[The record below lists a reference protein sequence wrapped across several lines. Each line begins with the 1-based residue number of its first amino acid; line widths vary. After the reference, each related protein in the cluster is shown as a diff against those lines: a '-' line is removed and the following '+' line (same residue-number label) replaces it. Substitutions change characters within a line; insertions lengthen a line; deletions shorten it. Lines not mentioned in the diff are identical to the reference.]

1 MAIDPNISLGVRPIE
16 IANPLAQYGQ
26 VAQIQ
31 NAQNQNALA
40 QYQLG
45 AAQRQEA
52 TQNALSEAYKSAY
65 NPETG
70 AIDNAMLMRGLAE
83 RGAGH
88 LIPDV
93 QTKMLAT
100 QEKQGSIKKTAV
112 ETTGLEFKQRL
123 DKANKAI
130 SDIAALNS
138 PQEAMASI
146 DQHLTNGDIDQQK
159 ANMLKSQLAQA
170 PSFNAWQ
177 KGMLT
182 NILDAKDRL
191 AQTAPK
197 PVQVKR
203 SDGSIIFLD
212 ENPNSPTFQKE
223 ILPAQAAGM
232 TPFEKAR
239 VPILQQTANASTTS
253 ANAAAA
259 NAATARQRLQQETAT
274 GELTPQTLDF
284 AAETYRQTGQMPITG
299 MGKNAASLRT
309 QILNRATELASGMP
323 AAEAAATVAANKQ
336 DIGSRTKAVKD
347 FSTGKQ
353 GQQVNAFNTAI
364 DHLGTMDKLT
374 DALQNNDIR
383 AFNSL
388 SNTVARQTGQPAPT
402 DFNAAKQIV
411 TAEVIKAVVASGG
424 GVTERQEAERNFADA
439 NSPQQL
445 KGIINTY
452 KQLLG
457 GQLNSLN
464 LQYENTTGRKD
475 FSTKLTPEAKNTVA
489 KLRGEN
495 ITTGA
500 LAPADQEAMNWANAN
515 PTDPRAAQIKQKLGR

>member
-1 MAIDPNISLGVRPIE
+1 MALDFGLLNTNAP
-16 IANPLAQYGQ
+16 
-26 VAQIQ
+26 AQIAGAYGRGQ
-31 NAQNQNALA
+31 QEAQANLLAEQQLQHAQNQNALSK
-40 QYQLG
+40 YQID
-45 AAQRQEA
+45 AARMQNEQ
-52 TQNALSEAYKSAY
+52 QNALNTKYSGGGFDPMSNDTHLKELYGMGAPGRAQAGEILKYRADQRKAEESAVGTAIKRHGVYQKSMGALATEADLTKDTVSATLDKLVANKIFSQAARDTIVQNLPDDPAALRASVMQDAKANLTGKDQLTAFLPEIMVAGGNLVNK
-65 NPETG
+65 NP
-70 AIDNAMLMRGLAE
+70 LAPG
-83 RGAGH
+83 GAGAVVAPVAPTAFETAR
-88 LIPDV
+88 IP
-93 QTKMLAT
+93 M
-100 QEKQGSIKKTAV
+100 
-112 ETTGLEFKQRL
+112 
-123 DKANKAI
+123 
-130 SDIAALNS
+130 
-138 PQEAMASI
+138 
-146 DQHLTNGDIDQQK
+146 
-159 ANMLKSQLAQA
+159 
-170 PSFNAWQ
+170 
-177 KGMLT
+177 
-182 NILDAKDRL
+182 
-191 AQTAPK
+191 
-197 PVQVKR
+197 
-203 SDGSIIFLD
+203 
-212 ENPNSPTFQKE
+212 
-223 ILPAQAAGM
+223 
-232 TPFEKAR
+232 
-239 VPILQQTANASTTS
+239 LQQTANAATTS

-284 AAETYRQTGQMPITG
+284 AAETYRQTGLMPITG

-323 AAEAAATVAANKQ
+323 AAEAAAAVAANKQ

-364 DHLGTMDKLT
+364 DHLGTMSKLT
-374 DALQNNDIR
+374 DALQNNDIK
-383 AFNSL
+383 AFNAL
-388 SNTVARQTGQPAPT
+388 GNTVARQTGQPAPT

-489 KLRGEN
+489 KLRGETT
-495 ITTGA
+495 TTGA